1 VRVIYAL
8 YDTVVSI
15 LSLEMLAK
23 MASLRYMLLLSK
35 DVPSAA
41 KFLSEG
47 LGMSATV
54 ITEKWAELQSGGS
67 TVAVK
72 AVER

>member
-1 VRVIYAL
+1 
-8 YDTVVSI
+8 
-15 LSLEMLAK
+15 
-23 MASLRYMLLLSK
+23 MASFRYMLLLSK
-35 DVPSAA
+35 DVPAAA

-47 LGMSATV
+47 LGMSTTV
-54 ITEKWAELQSGGS
+54 MTEKWAELQCGGS